1 MPKPLIPLLHGW
13 QPSISLIYS
22 FSGRQGK
29 RPTRLHRKTSHIST
43 LVCKSSRCHSLGGSR
58 LQLIK
63 IWGMYDNDS
72 ITSWCI
78 PMSDLFR
85 ELQQNPSNYALIVKI
100 WAYTKAGNLFI
111 FYWWYPPH
119 PPQIAYCQCLYR
131 ITDAATNVFVV
142 IWFL

>member
-1 MPKPLIPLLHGW
+1 MPKPLILLLHGW

-22 FSGRQGK
+22 FSESQGIRPFAK
-29 RPTRLHRKTSHIST
+29 RPTRFHRKTSHIST

-72 ITSWCI
+72 ITYCCI

-100 WAYTKAGNLFI
+100 WTYPQAGNLFI
-111 FYWWYPPH
+111 FYWWCPPH
-119 PPQIAYCQCLYR
+119 PPSNRPLPMPKQMFIKNCFGQ
-131 ITDAATNVFVV
+131 
-142 IWFL
+142 